1 MFTLTRKAD
10 YALVALTGLA
20 DSDPERLSTR
30 ELATRL
36 QLPLPALRN
45 ILKDLCNHGLVTA
58 TFGARGGYRL
68 ARAPAE
74 ISVAQIVE
82 AIEGP
87 MKFALCCPKPGE
99 QPESHTCRLAHS
111 CRIKAAIRQM
121 HGRVIQVLDQVSLKD
136 LAAAGTDHHEES
148 DAESG
153 PVIRIAPRQ
162 GVGIQGVPVQFAGSR
177 SPDR

>member
-20 DSDPERLSTR
+20 DRDPERLSTR
-30 ELATRL
+30 ELASRL

-45 ILKDLCNHGLVTA
+45 ILKDLCHHGLVTA
-58 TFGARGGYRL
+58 THGARGGYRL
-68 ARAPAE
+68 ARGPDQ
-74 ISVAQIVE
+74 ITVAQIVE

-99 QPESHTCRLAHS
+99 PPEAHTCRLAHS

-121 HGRVIQVLDQVSLKD
+121 HGRVVQVLDQVTLKD
-136 LAAAGTDHHEES
+136 LVAAG
-148 DAESG
+148 AESHDSAEAHPG
-153 PVIRIAPRQ
+153 AMVQVAARHAVR
-162 GVGIQGVPVQFAGSR
+162 GIGAELAGSR
-177 SPDR
+177 SPVQ